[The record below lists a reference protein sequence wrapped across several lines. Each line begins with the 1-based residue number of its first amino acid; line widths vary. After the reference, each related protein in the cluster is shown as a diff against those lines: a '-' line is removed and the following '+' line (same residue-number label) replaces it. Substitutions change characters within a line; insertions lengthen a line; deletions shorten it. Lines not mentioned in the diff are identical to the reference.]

1 MRKFDNSNYN
11 KVSIRTDSTVKLI
24 EQLSKLGVFK
34 EKRKPR
40 KPKQPSSNEIRQ
52 DNVMVGYSKSLGS
65 PLMRDT
71 PALQQIQ
78 AGMTPQQIQD
88 IQERNNAAIAA
99 LQGEIQQQRLQ
110 DIEAQQGQRFADI
123 ERFGTIL
130 NPVLERFRGAQEPGA
145 GQRPDPFSTGAEL
158 PQVVDISEESFTQT
172 LNEGGPQAVPEAQ
185 TTTFAETSKEEGI
198 PLGGGAAPTQIL
210 ATEFAPSLAPPRSA
224 TRKERNKF
232 LNEIGIDP
240 LPPNTDS
247 TDLPE
252 MRDYYK
258 EFMPTFGLVPNPTSM
273 RNKNAMY
280 REMVQIIE
288 KGIEKEKGMKL

>member
-40 KPKQPSSNEIRQ
+40 KPKQPPSNEIRQ
-52 DNVMVGYSKSLGS
+52 DNVMVGYSKSLAS

-185 TTTFAETSKEEGI
+185 TTTFAETGEEEGI
-198 PLGGGAAPTQIL
+198 PLGGGGAAPTQIS
-210 ATEFAPSLAPPRSA
+210 ATEFAPSLAPPRRSA
-224 TRKERNKF
+224 TPKQRNKF
-232 LNEIGIDP
+232 LNELGIDP
-240 LPPNTDS
+240 LPPNTAS

-273 RNKNAMY
+273 RNRNAMY

-288 KGIEKEKGMKL
+288 TGMKL

>member
-52 DNVMVGYSKSLGS
+52 DNVMVGYAKSLGS

-172 LNEGGPQAVPEAQ
+172 LNEGGPQAVPEVQ
-185 TTTFAETSKEEGI
+185 TTTFAETGEEEGI
-198 PLGGGAAPTQIL
+198 PLGGGAAPQIS
-210 ATEFAPSLAPPRSA
+210 ATEFAPSLVPRRSA
-224 TRKERNKF
+224 TPKQRNKF
-232 LNEIGIDP
+232 LNEVGIDP
-240 LPPNTDS
+240 LPPNTPS

-258 EFMPTFGLVPNPTSM
+258 EFMPTFGLVPDPTSM
-273 RNKNAMY
+273 RSKNAMY

-288 KGIEKEKGMKL
+288 TGMKL

>member
-65 PLMRDT
+65 PLVRDI

-78 AGMTPQQIQD
+78 PGMTPQQIQD

-110 DIEAQQGQRFADI
+110 DIEAQQGQRLADI
-123 ERFGTIL
+123 EMFGTIL
-130 NPVLERFRGAQEPGA
+130 NPVIERFRGSQQPGA
-145 GQRPDPFSTGAEL
+145 GQRPSSFPTGESL
-158 PQVVDISEESFTQT
+158 PALADISEGSFTQT
-172 LNEGGPQAVPEAQ
+172 LNEGGPQAKSETA
-185 TTTFAETSKEEGI
+185 TTTFAETGEEEEGI
-198 PLGGGAAPTQIL
+198 PLGGGAAPTQIS
-210 ATEFAPSLAPPRSA
+210 ATQFAPSLAPPRSA

-288 KGIEKEKGMKL
+288 TGMKL

>member
-52 DNVMVGYSKSLGS
+52 DNVMVGYAKSLAS

-158 PQVVDISEESFTQT
+158 PQVFDISEESFTQT

-185 TTTFAETSKEEGI
+185 TTTFAETGEEEEGI

-210 ATEFAPSLAPPRSA
+210 ATEFAPSLTRPRL
-224 TRKERNKF
+224 RFNYIQRNDF
-232 LNEIGIDP
+232 LREYYGLGPIPVQSKID
-240 LPPNTDS
+240 LS
-247 TDLPE
+247 K
-252 MRDYYK
+252 MRDYYT
-258 EFMPTFGLVPNPTSM
+258 EFMSLLDETPKSASM
-273 RNKNAMY
+273 RSKDAM
-280 REMVQIIE
+280 RKEMIE
-288 KGIEKEKGMKL
+288 ITENEMKRLL